1 MLEIVLN
8 IAWQNIQH
16 TAVIMNSSSAA
27 DMLASAT
34 LCQED
39 EFNLEEFSSTASS
52 QLSNSSSSTQLS
64 ICLSS
69 THLSDNSD
77 ISTMCLNSSDSYGSN
92 RKYNESSIIVASDT
106 SDSGEN
112 SSPRHDLSLEIP
124 VIPVLYATNSPSHV
138 SHLDHVLLSPD
149 TSKRLTPDKDVT
161 LTPTSKKIKLED
173 NVFFIKQEC
182 I

>member
-1 MLEIVLN
+1 MLEIALN

-16 TAVIMNSSSAA
+16 KAVIMNSSSAA

-39 EFNLEEFSSTASS
+39 EFNLEELSSTASS
-52 QLSNSSSSTQLS
+52 LLSNSSSSTQLS

-77 ISTMCLNSSDSYGSN
+77 ISTISLNSSDSYGSN

-124 VIPVLYATNSPSHV
+124 VLYATNSPSHV

-149 TSKRLTPDKDVT
+149 TSKRLTTDKDVTLT

-173 NVFFIKQEC
+173 NDFNRTF
-182 I
+182 

>member
-1 MLEIVLN
+1 
-8 IAWQNIQH
+8 
-16 TAVIMNSSSAA
+16 MNSSSAA

-39 EFNLEEFSSTASS
+39 EFNLEELSSTASS
-52 QLSNSSSSTQLS
+52 LLSNSSSSTQLS

-77 ISTMCLNSSDSYGSN
+77 ISTMSLNSSDSYGSN

-112 SSPRHDLSLEIP
+112 SSPRHDLSLD
-124 VIPVLYATNSPSHV
+124 IPVLYATNSPSHV
-138 SHLDHVLLSPD
+138 SQLDHVLLSPD
-149 TSKRLTPDKDVT
+149 TFKRLTPDKDVT
-161 LTPTSKKIKLED
+161 LTPSSKKMKLEMKLEE
-173 NVFFIKQEC
+173 NYFNRK
-182 I
+182 